1 MDTLFSRQ
9 YGTTSSSSWNS
20 TLDTN
25 LATICTSMKA
35 KGIVIYATG
44 FNLSNSSADTL
55 VKNRLKACAS
65 PGTAYYS
72 DSANGVDLQ
81 AFFNHIGE
89 DVLNKS
95 IYVSK

>member
-1 MDTLFSRQ
+1 
-9 YGTTSSSSWNS
+9 
-20 TLDTN
+20 
-25 LATICTSMKA
+25 MKA
-35 KGIVIYATG
+35 QGILIYATG
-44 FNLSNSSADTL
+44 FNLSTSAADTL

-65 PGTAYYS
+65 TGSEYYA
-72 DSANGVDLQ
+72 DSSNGVQLQ